1 MRIGAALKN
10 PLGHIDSPLMWLAA
24 ALLLAVSSASNA
36 GAAETRVWPSNAG
49 LYRVSYKS
57 DLDPIEINKIHNW
70 VLHVETA
77 DGDPVTDAKITIG
90 GGMPAHNHGLPT
102 QPSVTKNLGHGDYL
116 VEGMR
121 FHMLGDWVIT
131 VTITASAGHDTCTIP
146 LKL

>member
-1 MRIGAALKN
+1 MKIHAQPSSTVAITLAALILIAA
-10 PLGHIDSPLMWLAA
+10 PLAHAGD
-24 ALLLAVSSASNA
+24 ASNQSQC
-36 GAAETRVWPSNAG
+36 TSKDG

-57 DLDPIEINKIHNW
+57 QLVPIQINKMMSW

-77 DGDPVTDAKITIG
+77 DGRPVEKAAITVD

-102 QPSVTKNLGHGDYL
+102 RPSVTKNLGDGNYL

-121 FHMLGDWVIT
+121 FHMLGAWVINIT
-131 VTITASAGHDTCTIP
+131 VDASPGHDVCTIA

>member
-1 MRIGAALKN
+1 MR
-10 PLGHIDSPLMWLAA
+10 
-24 ALLLAVSSASNA
+24 A
-36 GAAETRVWPSNAG
+36 GARHSIHLASVHVTLAWAAVLFVGVAGRAWAADTHVWPSNNG

-70 VLHVETA
+70 TLHIETA
-77 DGDPVTDAKITIG
+77 AGDPVTDAKIMIG

-102 QPSVTKNLGHGDYL
+102 QPSVTKNLGHGNYL

-121 FHMLGDWVIT
+121 FHMQGDWEITIT
-131 VTITASAGHDTCTIP
+131 VDAAAGHDTCTIP

>member
-1 MRIGAALKN
+1 MTTRVRNLIARGPPTAKWTATIVLLALSVSAG
-10 PLGHIDSPLMWLAA
+10 PRAA
-24 ALLLAVSSASNA
+24 A
-36 GAAETRVWPSNAG
+36 AEAHAWTSKMG

-57 DLDPIEINKIHNW
+57 ELDPIVINKIHNW
-70 VLHVETA
+70 VLHVETP
-77 DGDPVTDAKITIG
+77 DGKPVVDAKIMIG

-121 FHMLGDWVIT
+121 FHMLGDWEIT
-131 VTITASAGHDTCTIP
+131 VAIDASPGHDTCTIP